1 MKNLYRICKKST
13 LVEENGLIGKTQS
26 YGDHPMKGFI
36 AYEIDEH
43 ALVITFQYPIEGAD
57 AMYPLLEDL
66 RKSIHVQ

>member
-1 MKNLYRICKKST
+1 MA
-13 LVEENGLIGKTQS
+13 
-26 YGDHPMKGFI
+26 HPVKGFI

-43 ALVITFQYPIEGAD
+43 VLVITFQYPIEGAD